1 MKKLLMIGLA
11 ASLLA
16 GCQAIQS
23 GKLDTD
29 NLEKVEMAD
38 VDEEQAKKIPVTYE
52 AQTVEEGLDALPFE
66 MKLPKKL
73 PFDGEGFQPPSIMD
87 MNHTG
92 KQIKAEFRA
101 FPKSKEEDYLL
112 MVFADYPVE
121 SSEQPNSEP
130 VELEGG
136 AEGMYKGNTL
146 SFLRDKVQYTIMYNN
161 KAIPE
166 DQHKKELTEMAN
178 EILK

>member
-1 MKKLLMIGLA
+1 
-11 ASLLA
+11 
-16 GCQAIQS
+16 
-23 GKLDTD
+23 
-29 NLEKVEMAD
+29 
-38 VDEEQAKKIPVTYE
+38 
-52 AQTVEEGLDALPFE
+52 

-73 PFDGEGFQPPSIMD
+73 PFDGEGFQPPAIMD

-92 KQIKAEFRA
+92 KQIKAEFKA
-101 FPKSKEEDYLL
+101 IPKSKKEDYLL

-136 AEGMYKGNTL
+136 AEGMYQGNTL

-178 EILK
+178 EMLK